1 MKTLFGTWLLLGW
14 AGALQARPQQLELK
28 IEVLVYNYAGVP
40 SEPLA
45 RAEREAGRIYDH
57 AGIQTEWLDCPLT
70 PQEAA
75 AYPAC
80 QLPASPTRLALRIFP
95 RNLAKQLGLSPG
107 AFGSALSPKDGS
119 YGMIAQVC
127 AECVEELAHTHTAEF
142 AVILGAV
149 MAHEL
154 GHLLLGMNSHAPTGL
169 MSGFWNKKELDTIAA
184 GRLLFAPREADRMRR
199 QVFARQGRDAS
210 ANNRKSPAAVVKGP

>member
-1 MKTLFGTWLLLGW
+1 MEARSMKTLFGTWLLLGL
-14 AGALQARPQQLELK
+14 AGTLQARPRELELK
-28 IEVLVYNYAGVP
+28 IQVLVYNYAGIP
-40 SEPLA
+40 QEPLA

-70 PQEAA
+70 PNEAA

-95 RNLAKQLGLSPG
+95 RSLAKQLGLSQG

-119 YGMIAQVC
+119 YGMIAQIC
-127 AECVEELAHTHTAEF
+127 AECVEELAPTNTAEF
-142 AVILGAV
+142 PVILGGV

-154 GHLLLGMNSHAPTGL
+154 GHLLLGTDSHAPTGL
-169 MSGFWNKKELDTIAA
+169 MSGFWHKEELDRIAE
-184 GRLLFAPREADRMRR
+184 GRLLFAPREGARMRR
-199 QVFARQGRDAS
+199 QVLARLDGDAK
-210 ANNRKSPAAVVKGP
+210 AKNQQ